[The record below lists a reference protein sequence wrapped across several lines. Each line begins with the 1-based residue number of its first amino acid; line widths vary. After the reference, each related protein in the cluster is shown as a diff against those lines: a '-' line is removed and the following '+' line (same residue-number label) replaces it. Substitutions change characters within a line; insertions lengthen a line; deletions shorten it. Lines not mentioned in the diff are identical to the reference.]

1 MCRATFEGG
10 RRCPSHTNPVLI
22 AAYNAK
28 RRERYAARKLQP
40 ETTHAGVPVPPATA
54 NPNVH
59 PLFKDGGYRIADSSQ
74 GLENLNLTQETVEGA
89 LVETGYFSEKVTHGV
104 INYNNIT
111 PESYKEFG
119 FEDPSDSFK
128 NQKSFTVQEMMD
140 LSELELEGL
149 NPHEKQGLRYFTSS
163 GYRWMNEALYSGKV
177 ESTTVEN
184 KDYSIFNEDA
194 WGQDALVDDY
204 DENSLHQLCNA
215 IDSAMDKAPKKQR
228 IVYRG
233 MGLFNKVFGEESEF
247 DDPYDYKER
256 RAALS
261 KWIDE
266 NLKLGQEIKFDGYQS
281 STPHKETATNYAGHG
296 GLVYEILTSEGINV
310 TSISH
315 FSNEREV
322 LLPRDARYMV
332 VGVNEAKD
340 SAGSEYKVVQLVAI
354 NENGAVL
361 DGTNTSPL
369 ADLPKAK

>member
-40 ETTHAGVPVPPATA
+40 ETTHVGVPVPPATA

-59 PLFKDGGYRIADSSQ
+59 PLFKDGGYRVADSSQ

-89 LVETGYFSEKVTHGV
+89 LVENGYFSDKVTHGV

-119 FEDPSDSFK
+119 FEDPSDSFQ

-163 GYRWMNEALYSGKV
+163 GYRWMNEALYSGEV

-184 KDYSIFNEDA
+184 KDYSIFNEDPWA
-194 WGQDALVDDY
+194 TNARVDNY
-204 DENSLHQLCNA
+204 DENALHQLCNA
-215 IDSAMDKAPKKQR
+215 IDSAMEKAPKKQR

-233 MGLFNKVFGEESEF
+233 MSLYNKVFGKESEF
-247 DDPYDYKER
+247 DDPYNYEER
-256 RAALS
+256 SAALS

-281 STPHKETATNYAGHG
+281 STPHKGTATNYAGQG

-332 VGVNEAKD
+332 VGVNEAED
-340 SAGSEYKVVQLVAI
+340 SGGSEYKVVQLVAI
-354 NENGAVL
+354 NESGAVL